1 MSHFD
6 LICITV
12 EVDMWWWYYGILN
25 LLLNALI
32 IHYKRVSDSSLLI
45 TIFFLYAAVYLYF
58 LSYLEDMINTL
69 VKLSYGMFHDTIS
82 RNIKTHIAT
91 CAKEVYRYKY
101 LLVKLKSIA
110 LNTSKILKTKNN
122 ILPMNFEQKN
132 KTFMS
137 FSFWLVFVSLKAEQP
152 IRGTAWK

>member
-1 MSHFD
+1 M
-6 LICITV
+6 
-12 EVDMWWWYYGILN
+12 
-25 LLLNALI
+25 LNALI

-91 CAKEVYRYKY
+91 YAKEVYRYKY

-137 FSFWLVFVSLKAEQP
+137 FSF
-152 IRGTAWK
+152 